1 MDDIK
6 ARLQETSENC
16 FKCYESWS
24 GNKKDR
30 KAREDLQEAI
40 HELRKV
46 SSRLEIELAVSER
59 NEMSQ
64 KPIPI
69 PSHRDSKRRIP
80 SQSEN
85 DDNAGNKGN
94 DENDSSNAGVKAG
107 LHPRRSAGRKTT
119 GTIRS
124 GGSGGNSDVDND

>member
-6 ARLQETSENC
+6 TRLQETSENC
-16 FKCYESWS
+16 FKCYEAWA
-24 GNKKDR
+24 GDKKDN

-80 SQSEN
+80 N
-85 DDNAGNKGN
+85 NKNGN
-94 DENDSSNAGVKAG
+94 DGNGNGNNNNSGPKSDVKAG
-107 LHPRRSAGRKTT
+107 LKPRRSGGRNKS
-119 GTIRS
+119 S
-124 GGSGGNSDVDND
+124 GGE